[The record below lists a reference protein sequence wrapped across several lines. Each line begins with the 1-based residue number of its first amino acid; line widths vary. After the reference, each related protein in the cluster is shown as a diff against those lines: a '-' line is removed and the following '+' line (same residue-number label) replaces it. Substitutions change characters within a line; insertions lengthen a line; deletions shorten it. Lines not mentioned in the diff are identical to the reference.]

1 MSNRRRVLL
10 ALVLVGCASAP
21 KTPPSGDAPPQ
32 PPVARKVPHVKQI
45 NGDTLRDDYFWLREK
60 GTPEVESYLRAE
72 AAYAD
77 ALMKPTQP
85 LQKTLYDEMLSR
97 IQEDDSTPPVRIGS
111 AWYYQRTE
119 KGKQYPILCRKS
131 VLDAPELVILDVNAL
146 AAGKRFLGLGGWE
159 VSDDGTQLAYTT
171 DETGFRQY
179 DLHVRD
185 LRTGRDGPEKIARVD
200 SVAWN
205 RDGKILF
212 YVIEDE
218 QEKRPY
224 QLFRHLVGS
233 AGNDAL
239 VYEEKDHAFNLEV
252 DRSRSKDFILVTS
265 GSHTTSEVRFFGAS
279 DSNASPVLVQPREPG
294 HEYYVDARGDLL
306 YIRTNSGGRNFRL
319 VTTPV
324 WALRKENW
332 KELVPHREDVMLEQV
347 DAFRDFVAL
356 HEREGGL
363 PQIALL
369 DPNTGARRR
378 VQFPEADYEVSPERN
393 PEYDQKT
400 FRVTYQSPVTPL
412 SWIDIDAASLGQYVV
427 KRQPVP
433 NYDSARY
440 EVERVWAPAK
450 DGTKVPIALL
460 HKKDAARDGKSPLLL
475 YGYGAYGANI
485 PDRFNSNVFS
495 LVDRDVTTAVAHVR
509 GGGELGKKWH
519 DQGRMM
525 NKMNTFTDFIASAE
539 YLIAQRY
546 TSRDKLA
553 IMGGSAGGL
562 LMGAVMN
569 MRPDLFKAVVT
580 YVPFVDVINTML
592 DETLPL
598 TVPEFEEWGNPKK
611 PDEYRYIKQY
621 SPYDNVA
628 AKAYPTMLV
637 RSSYNDSQVM
647 YWEPAK
653 YVARLRSLKT
663 DSNPLLFKIKMD
675 PAGHGGASGRYDR
688 LKDVAYD
695 YAFILEQLVPEIL
708 SPRLPPRAVS
718 GTTAPGDRHQ
728 STIAW

>member
-1 MSNRRRVLL
+1 MESISIQSITAPLPHEETPVLNRRAVLL
-10 ALVLVGCASAP
+10 ALVVLAGCASAQ
-21 KTPPSGDAPPQ
+21 KNPSSADPAAQ
-32 PPVARKVPHVKQI
+32 PPVAPKVPHVTQI

-85 LQKTLYDEMLSR
+85 LQKTLYDELLSR

-119 KGKQYPILCRKS
+119 KGKQYPILCRKAA
-131 VLDAPELVILDVNAL
+131 LDAPEQMILDVNVL
-146 AAGKRFLGLGGWE
+146 AAGKKFLGLGGWE

-200 SVAWN
+200 SAAWS
-205 RDGKILF
+205 RDGKVLF
-212 YVIEDE
+212 YVVEDE

-224 QLFRHLVGS
+224 QLYRHTVGR
-233 AGNDAL
+233 AGKDDL
-239 VYEEKDHAFNLEV
+239 VYEETDHAFNLEV
-252 DRSRSKDFILVTS
+252 DRSRSKDFIFVTS
-265 GSHTTSEVRFFGAS
+265 ASHTTSEVRFFGAS
-279 DSNASPVLVQPREPG
+279 DPNASLVLLQPRETG
-294 HEYYVDARGDLL
+294 HEYYVDARGGLL

-319 VTTPV
+319 VTAPV
-324 WALRKENW
+324 WAPRKENW
-332 KELVPHREDVMLEQV
+332 IELVPHREDVMLEKV

-363 PQIALL
+363 PQITFL
-369 DPNTGARRR
+369 DPATGARRR
-378 VQFPEADYEVSPERN
+378 VPFREADYDVSPERN

-412 SWIDIDAASLGQYVV
+412 SWIDLDAASLGQSVV
-427 KRQPVP
+427 KRLPVP
-433 NYDSARY
+433 NYDPGKYA
-440 EVERVWAPAK
+440 VERVWAPAQ
-450 DGTKVPIALL
+450 DGTRIPIAVL
-460 HKKDAARDGKSPLLL
+460 HHKNAARDGKGPLLL
-475 YGYGAYGANI
+475 YGYGAYGIDI

-495 LVDRDVTTAVAHVR
+495 LVDRGVTTAVAHIR

-546 TSRDKLA
+546 TSKDRLA

-562 LMGAVMN
+562 LMGAVTN

-592 DETLPL
+592 DESLPL

-621 SPYDNVA
+621 SPYDNVT

-653 YVARLRSLKT
+653 YVAKLRALKT
-663 DSNPLLFKIKMD
+663 DSNPLLFKINMD
-675 PAGHGGASGRYDR
+675 PAGHGGMSGRYDR

-695 YAFILEQLVPEIL
+695 YAFVLEQLV
-708 SPRLPPRAVS
+708 
-718 GTTAPGDRHQ
+718 GG
-728 STIAW
+728 

>member
-1 MSNRRRVLL
+1 MKTTMVMMRGPDWGIRSITAPLPHEERPVSNRRPVLL

-185 LRTGRDGPEKIARVD
+185 LRNGKDGPEKIARVD
-200 SVAWN
+200 SVAWS
-205 RDGKILF
+205 RDGNVLF
-212 YVIEDE
+212 YVVEDE

-224 QLFRHLVGS
+224 QLFRHVVGS
-233 AGNDAL
+233 SGKDEL

-252 DRSRSKDFILVTS
+252 DRSRSKDFVFLTAA
-265 GSHTTSEVRFFGAS
+265 SHTTSEVRFFGAS
-279 DSNASPVLVQPREPG
+279 DRNAALVLLQPREPG
-294 HEYYVDARGDLL
+294 HEYYADARGGTL

-319 VTTPV
+319 VTAPA
-324 WALRKENW
+324 WAPRKENW
-332 KELVPHREDVMLEQV
+332 TGLVPHRDDVMLDDVEV
-347 DAFRDFVAL
+347 FRDFVAL

-363 PQIALL
+363 PQITFL
-369 DPNTGARRR
+369 DPATGARRR
-378 VQFPEADYEVSPERN
+378 VRFAEADYDVSPEKN
-393 PEYDQKT
+393 PEYDQKA
-400 FRVTYQSPVTPL
+400 FRVVYQSPVTPR
-412 SWIDIDAASLGQYVV
+412 SWLDVDAGSLAQQVV
-427 KRQPVP
+427 KRLPVP
-433 NYDSARY
+433 SYDPSRY
-440 EVERVWAPAK
+440 EVERIWAPAA
-450 DGTKVPIALL
+450 DGTKVPVAVL
-460 HKKDAARDGKSPLLL
+460 HKKGVLRDGKAPLLL
-475 YGYGAYGANI
+475 YAYGSYGYGI
-485 PDRFNSNVFS
+485 PDGLHSNVFS
-495 LVDRDVTTAVAHVR
+495 LVDRGITYAVAHIR

-525 NKMNTFTDFIASAE
+525 NKMNTFTDFISSAE
-539 YLIAQRY
+539 HLVSLGY
-546 TSRDKLA
+546 TSNDRLA

-562 LMGAVMN
+562 LMGAVTN
-569 MRPDLFKAVVT
+569 LRPDLFRAVIT

-592 DETLPL
+592 DESLPL
-598 TVPEFEEWGNPKK
+598 TVIEFEEWGNPKK
-611 PDEYRYIKQY
+611 ADEYRYMKRY
-621 SPYDNVA
+621 SP
-628 AKAYPTMLV
+628 
-637 RSSYNDSQVM
+637 
-647 YWEPAK
+647 
-653 YVARLRSLKT
+653 
-663 DSNPLLFKIKMD
+663 
-675 PAGHGGASGRYDR
+675 
-688 LKDVAYD
+688 
-695 YAFILEQLVPEIL
+695 
-708 SPRLPPRAVS
+708 
-718 GTTAPGDRHQ
+718 
-728 STIAW
+728 

>member
-1 MSNRRRVLL
+1 MHRAILL
-10 ALVLVGCASAP
+10 AAFLAACASAQ
-21 KTPPSGDAPPQ
+21 TNPSPVDPPPQ
-32 PPVARKVPHVKQI
+32 PPVARKVPHVTQI
-45 NGDTLRDDYFWLREK
+45 NGDTLQDDYFWLREK
-60 GTPEVESYLRAE
+60 GTPQVESHLRAE

-85 LQKTLYDEMLSR
+85 LQKTLYDELLSR
-97 IQEDDSTPPVRIGS
+97 IQEDDSTPPVRIAS
-111 AWYYQRTE
+111 FWYYQRTE
-119 KGKQYPILCRKS
+119 KGKQYPILCRKPAHG
-131 VLDAPELVILDVNAL
+131 APEQIILDVNVL
-146 AAGKRFLGLGGWE
+146 AAGKKFLGVGGWE
-159 VSDDGTQLAYTT
+159 VSDDGNQLAYTT

-200 SVAWN
+200 SVAWT
-205 RDGKILF
+205 RDGKELF
-212 YVIEDE
+212 YVVEDE

-224 QLFRHLVGS
+224 QLWRHVVGS
-233 AGNDAL
+233 NDVDAI
-239 VYEEKDHAFNLEV
+239 VYEETDHAFNLEV
-252 DRSRSKDFILVTS
+252 DRSRSKDFIFVTS
-265 GSHTTSEVRFFGAS
+265 ASHTTSEVRLLGAS
-279 DSNASPVLVQPREPG
+279 DPKRTPLLVQPREPG
-294 HEYYVDARGDLL
+294 HEYYVDARGGLL

-319 VTTPV
+319 VTAPV
-324 WALRKENW
+324 WAPGKENW
-332 KELVPHREDVMLEQV
+332 TELLPHREDVMLEEV

-363 PQIALL
+363 PQIAFL
-369 DPNTGARRR
+369 DPATGARRR
-378 VQFPEADYEVSPERN
+378 VQFGEADYEVEPERN

-400 FRVTYQSPVTPL
+400 LRVTYQSPVTPL
-412 SWIDIDAASLGQYVV
+412 TWIDIGAKDLGQEVV

-433 NYDSARY
+433 HYDPARY

-450 DGTKVPIALL
+450 DGTKIPVAVL
-460 HKKDAARDGKSPLLL
+460 HRKGAARDGKTPLLL
-475 YGYGAYGANI
+475 YGYGAYGVNI

-495 LVDRDVTTAVAHVR
+495 LVDRGISTAVAHVR

-539 YLIAQRY
+539 HLVAQRY
-546 TSRDKLA
+546 TSKDRLA
-553 IMGGSAGGL
+553 ITGGSAGGL
-562 LMGAVMN
+562 LMGAVTN
-569 MRPDLFKAVVT
+569 LRPDLFKAVIT

-621 SPYDNVA
+621 SPYDGVT

-653 YVARLRSLKT
+653 YVAKLRALKT
-663 DSNPLLFKIKMD
+663 DSNPLLFKINMD
-675 PAGHGGASGRYDR
+675 PAGHGGMSGRYDR
-688 LKDVAYD
+688 LRDVAYD
-695 YAFILEQLVPEIL
+695 YAFIIEQLVGL
-708 SPRLPPRAVS
+708 PRVAQPAVTEGGGRVS
-718 GTTAPGDRHQ
+718 LD
-728 STIAW
+728 

>member
-1 MSNRRRVLL
+1 VKSRLAVLL
-10 ALVLVGCASAP
+10 AVVLAACASAQ
-21 KTPPSGDAPPQ
+21 KNPSSADPPPQ
-32 PPVARKVPHVKQI
+32 PPVARKVPHVTQL

-60 GTPEVESYLRAE
+60 GAPEVESYLRAE

-77 ALMKPTQP
+77 ALMKPTRA
-85 LQKTLYDEMLSR
+85 LQTKLYGELLSR

-111 AWYYQRTE
+111 FWYYQRTE
-119 KGKQYPILCRKS
+119 KAKQYPIICRRAAEN
-131 VLDAPELVILDVNAL
+131 APEQVILDVNVL
-146 AAGKRFLGLGGWE
+146 AAGKKFLGVGGWE
-159 VSDDGTQLAYTT
+159 VSDDGNQLAYTT

-185 LRTGRDGPEKIARVD
+185 LRTGRDGQEKIARVD
-200 SVAWN
+200 SVAWS
-205 RDGKILF
+205 RDGKVLF

-224 QLFRHLVGS
+224 QLYRHVVGS
-233 AGNDAL
+233 TGKDDL

-252 DRSRSKDFILVTS
+252 DRSRSKDFIFVTS
-265 GSHTTSEVRFFGAS
+265 ASHTTSEVRLFGAS
-279 DSNASPVLVQPREPG
+279 DPNAALVVVQPREPG
-294 HEYYVDARGDLL
+294 HEYYVDARGGLL

-319 VTTPV
+319 VTAPV
-324 WALRKENW
+324 WAPRKENW
-332 KELVPHREDVMLEQV
+332 TELVPHREDVMLEEV

-363 PQIALL
+363 PQIAFL
-369 DPNTGARRR
+369 DPATGSRRR
-378 VQFPEADYEVSPERN
+378 VQFREADYDVAPERN

-400 FRVTYQSPVTPL
+400 LRVTYQSPVTPL
-412 SWIDIDAASLGQYVV
+412 SWIDIAAASLGQNVV

-433 NYDSARY
+433 NYDPARY
-440 EVERVWAPAK
+440 EVERVWAPAQ
-450 DGTKVPIALL
+450 DGTKVPIAVL
-460 HKKDAARDGKSPLLL
+460 HKKGIARDGKSALLL
-475 YGYGAYGANI
+475 YGYGAYGIDI

-495 LVDRDVTTAVAHVR
+495 LVDRGVATAVAHIR

-539 YLIAQRY
+539 YLVAQRY
-546 TSRDKLA
+546 TSKDRLA

-562 LMGAVMN
+562 LMGAVTN

-598 TVPEFEEWGNPKK
+598 TVHEFEEWGNPKK

-621 SPYDNVA
+621 SPYDNVT

-653 YVARLRSLKT
+653 YVAKLRALKT
-663 DSNPLLFKIKMD
+663 DSNPLVFKINMD
-675 PAGHGGASGRYDR
+675 PAGHGGMSGRYDR

-695 YAFILEQLVPEIL
+695 YAFILEQIVGLQTAEQTLPEGAG
-708 SPRLPPRAVS
+708 RVS
-718 GTTAPGDRHQ
+718 LD
-728 STIAW
+728 